1 MEPVERI
8 VVGVDGSD
16 CSRHALRW
24 AHDEAALRGV
34 ELVVVMAWSYLEQHH
49 VGGSS
54 EFRPEYERSDAA
66 AALDEIIREELG
78 DDVGVVVRPH
88 PVNDLPAAALLDTV
102 APDDL
107 LVVGSSGRGGFR
119 GMLLGSVSQHCVSHA
134 VCPVLVVRAEPSRA
148 P

>member
-1 MEPVERI
+1 
-8 VVGVDGSD
+8 
-16 CSRHALRW
+16 
-24 AHDEAALRGV
+24 V
-34 ELVVVMAWSYLEQHH
+34 ELVVVLAWSYLEQHH

-54 EFRPEYERSDAA
+54 EFRPDYEGAKAA

-78 DDVGVVVRPH
+78 RDPDVVVRPH

-102 APDDL
+102 APDDM